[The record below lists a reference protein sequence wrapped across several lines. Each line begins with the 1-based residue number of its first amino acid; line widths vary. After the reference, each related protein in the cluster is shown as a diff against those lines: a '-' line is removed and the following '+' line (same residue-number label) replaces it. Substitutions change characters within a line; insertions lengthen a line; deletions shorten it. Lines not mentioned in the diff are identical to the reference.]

1 MFADT
6 RVQSMDGRHIFKYVV
21 PAGLGAAPE
30 WSPVT
35 APDAPQQHHPNEQ
48 VKTGM
53 HDPKVWRSCDFVRSP
68 DDSSMHLCTVHISPY
83 SEVPDDISF
92 STEAVGQDTC
102 KILQLPVEVAKVP
115 PAEQRSGLA
124 RTSDMQNECRI
135 VSMLP
140 QHSPVPTTEADSLGI
155 TNFFI
160 SESPETVYCSVRGP
174 QIRAGSEE
182 RGPGSAVAPAPEGG
196 AVVNGSKHG
205 AARHELYVYVK
216 PFGKPL
222 PQKTWPGT
230 IWDYTPIVC
239 ISVALLLGAI
249 ALLLFSSG
257 VFS

>member
-1 MFADT
+1 
-6 RVQSMDGRHIFKYVV
+6 MDGRHIFKYVV

-30 WSPVT
+30 RSPVI
-35 APDAPQQHHPNEQ
+35 APDAPQQHHPNVQ
-48 VKTGM
+48 VTTGM
-53 HDPKVWRSCDFVRSP
+53 HDPKVWRLCDFARSP
-68 DDSSMHLCTVHISPY
+68 DDSGTHLCTVHISPY
-83 SEVPDDISF
+83 FEMPDDISF

-102 KILQLPVEVAKVP
+102 KILQLPVEAAKVP
-115 PAEQRSGLA
+115 SAEHQSGLVH
-124 RTSDMQNECRI
+124 TGHMQNECMI

-140 QHSPVPTTEADSLGI
+140 QHSPVPTTEADSLA
-155 TNFFI
+155 TSNFFV
-160 SESPETVYCSVRGP
+160 SDFPDTVYCSVRGP
-174 QIRAGSEE
+174 QDSAGSEE
-182 RGPGSAVAPAPEGG
+182 HGQGSAVAHSHDGG

-216 PFGKPL
+216 PYSKPP

-239 ISVALLLGAI
+239 ISVTLLLGSI